1 MCPGGLKDPSEPL
14 RRESTV
20 PRRPMVNPD
29 VDEIAD
35 EAKHGY
41 ATGTKLLAEMH
52 YRLAELA
59 GSGQLDPEESM
70 TLQDSLI
77 AIWEQLYYG
86 TVFAVR
92 DIFNHEWTDDEAD
105 NTYSDGRQV
114 MTQVPRNPEQPDVNW
129 GREQLVSWDG
139 AAVIHPRGMT
149 SRISPIDPADD
160 QERPMHRPCSESNGE
175 RKSPGKVGLD
185 RNALKDMK

>member
-1 MCPGGLKDPSEPL
+1 MA
-14 RRESTV
+14 
-20 PRRPMVNPD
+20 RRPPVNPD
-29 VDEIAD
+29 VDAIAD

-59 GSGQLDPEESM
+59 GSGHLDPDESM
-70 TLQDSLI
+70 NLQESLI

-92 DIFNHEWTDDEAD
+92 DIYNGEWTYDEAD
-105 NTYSDGRQV
+105 NTYSDGRLV
-114 MTQVPRNPEQPDVNW
+114 MTQVPSDPERPDFNW
-129 GREQLVSWDG
+129 EHEQFVGWDG

-149 SRISPIDPADD
+149 SRISPIKPGDD
-160 QERPMHRPCSESNGE
+160 QEPPMHGTCSQT
-175 RKSPGKVGLD
+175 D
-185 RNALKDMK
+185 

>member
-1 MCPGGLKDPSEPL
+1 MA
-14 RRESTV
+14 
-20 PRRPMVNPD
+20 RRPPVNPD
-29 VDEIAD
+29 VDAIAD

-59 GSGQLDPEESM
+59 GSGHLDPDESM

-92 DIFNHEWTDDEAD
+92 GRCSDEWTDDEAD

-114 MTQVPRNPEQPDVNW
+114 MTHVRGDPEQPDFNF
-129 GREQLVSWDG
+129 VSWDG

-149 SRISPIDPADD
+149 SHISPIDPRDD
-160 QERPMHRPCSESNGE
+160 QQLPMHGHCSQID
-175 RKSPGKVGLD
+175 LD
-185 RNALKDMK
+185 RTSL